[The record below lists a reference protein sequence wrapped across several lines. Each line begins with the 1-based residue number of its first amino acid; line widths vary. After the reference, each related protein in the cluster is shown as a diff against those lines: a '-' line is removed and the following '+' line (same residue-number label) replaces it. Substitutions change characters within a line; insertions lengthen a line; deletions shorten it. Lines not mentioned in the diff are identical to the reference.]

1 MNRMACQAASTLSLR
16 VTFFTPFDERGN
28 KVRLGLSADHS
39 VLLLAAAQAFGTTS
53 LIWRLVMDGKRVSTS
68 CR

>member
-53 LIWRLVMDGKRVSTS
+53 LI
-68 CR
+68 

>member
-39 VLLLAAAQAFGTTS
+39 YPASKHTVGEL
-53 LIWRLVMDGKRVSTS
+53 DGSGWSVSGRP
-68 CR
+68 CRGR